1 MCWADACRSG
11 VAFKKAQEIKQRGEI
26 MKKIIAIILAV
37 SAMCSFVGCKGKDPL
52 KGVVLPEFSK
62 AETGLRFTAY
72 SGPPSEN
79 WSGTSGNPE
88 CITDEHYKELHD
100 AGFNKVLALREGLS
114 QANTAGMDIYEAIA
128 KRSEASE
135 EDAVK
140 ALELSEKYGIKYSVR
155 DWAFYGLVRNYL
167 EQGIDTKEEYERIIS
182 KMFDESNP
190 YIHMPAYGGN
200 FGHDE
205 PSVEEMEK
213 IVWQTELYY
222 EYMEKAGVQDAE
234 MYINLLPCY
243 ASTDSLSTTDSSITY
258 EEYVDYYIEHLAPL
272 VGYICYDYYPFRWN
286 SFDGSQ
292 LRQTY
297 LYNLELMAQ
306 KCKEYKAKTG
316 KELELRTFLQCI
328 SDFTGIRDLI
338 GIGDLRFQIYTEMA
352 FGSKEFIYYCYA
364 TESMGKGQ
372 GLLDYM
378 TGKTTWLYESA
389 KTANNE
395 VLAMQD
401 AYLAFDWDAVMYHNA
416 DIMLDNQSFA
426 NLRHAIDSHDRIQKI
441 DSTQDTL
448 VGVFKG
454 KQDESMD
461 AFMIV
466 NYTDPYFNLDN
477 EVTVTFKDA
486 KALLMYRL
494 GQKVV
499 VPLNEDGSYTFKL
512 YPGEG
517 RFVIPLK

>member
-1 MCWADACRSG
+1 
-11 VAFKKAQEIKQRGEI
+11 
-26 MKKIIAIILAV
+26 MKKIIAIILAL
-37 SAMCSFVGCKGKDPL
+37 SAMCSFAGCKGKNPL
-52 KGVVLPEFSK
+52 EGVDIPEFSK
-62 AETGLRFTAY
+62 AEKGLRFTAY
-72 SGPPSEN
+72 AGPPPAN

-88 CITDEHYKELHD
+88 CVTDKHYKQLQD
-100 AGFNKVLALREGLS
+100 AGFNKVLALRAGLS
-114 QANTAGMDIYEAIA
+114 QANTSGMDVYEAIA

-135 EDAVK
+135 EDAIK
-140 ALELSEKYGIKYSVR
+140 ALTLAEKYGIKYSVR

-167 EQGIDTKEEYERIIS
+167 AQGIDTKEEYERIIA
-182 KMFDESNP
+182 KMFDEDNP

-200 FGHDE
+200 FGNDE

-222 EYMEKAGVQDAE
+222 EYMERAGVEDAE

-243 ASTDSLSTTDSSITY
+243 ASTDSLSSTDPTITY
-258 EEYVDYYIEHLAPL
+258 EGYVDYYMEHLAPL
-272 VGYICYDYYPFRWN
+272 VGYICYDYYPFRQN

-328 SDFTGIRDLI
+328 GDFTGIRDLTS
-338 GIGDLRFQIYTEMA
+338 IGDLRFQIYTEMA
-352 FGSKEFIYYCYA
+352 FGSKEFNYYSYS
-364 TESMGKGQ
+364 TENTGKEQ
-372 GLLDYM
+372 GLLNYM
-378 TGKTTWLYESA
+378 TGETTWLYESA

-401 AYLAFDWDAVMYHNA
+401 AYLAFEWEGVTYHNA
-416 DIMLDNQSFA
+416 DIMMDNQSFA
-426 NLRHAIDSHDRIQKI
+426 NLRFAMDSHERIQKI
-441 DSTQDTL
+441 EATQDTL
-448 VGVFKG
+448 IGVFKG
-454 KQDESMD
+454 KEDKSLD
-461 AFMIV
+461 AFMVV
-466 NYTDPYFNLDN
+466 NYTDPYFQKDD
-477 EVTVTFKDA
+477 EVTITFKDA

-494 GQKVV
+494 GKKIV
-499 VPLNEDGSYTFKL
+499 VPLDENGSYTFKL

>member
-1 MCWADACRSG
+1 
-11 VAFKKAQEIKQRGEI
+11 
-26 MKKIIAIILAV
+26 MKKIIAIILAC
-37 SAMCSFVGCKGKDPL
+37 SAMCSFVGCKGDPL
-52 KGVVLPEFSK
+52 KGVDIPEFSK
-62 AETGLRFTAY
+62 AETGVRFTAY
-72 SGPPSEN
+72 SGPPPAN

-88 CITDEHYKELHD
+88 CITDKHYKELQE

-128 KRSEASE
+128 KRSEAAE
-135 EDAVK
+135 EDAVN
-140 ALELSEKYGIKYSVR
+140 ALELAEKYGITYSVR

-167 EQGIDTKEEYERIIS
+167 AQGIDTKEEYERIIS
-182 KMFDESNP
+182 KMFDENNP

-205 PSVEEMEK
+205 PSIEEMEK

-222 EYMEKAGVQDAE
+222 EYMEKAGVKDAE

-243 ASTDSLSTTDSSITY
+243 ASADALSSTDPSITY

-272 VGYICYDYYPFRWN
+272 VGYICYDYYPFRMN

-328 SDFTGIRDLI
+328 GDFTGIRDLTS
-338 GIGDLRFQIYTEMA
+338 IGDLRFQIYTEMA
-352 FGSKEFIYYCYA
+352 FGSKEFNYYCYA
-364 TESMGKGQ
+364 TESTGEGQ
-372 GLLDYM
+372 GLLNFM
-378 TGKTTWLYESA
+378 TGETTWLYESA

-401 AYLAFDWDAVMYHNA
+401 AYLAFDWDGVMYHNA

-426 NLRHAIDSHDRIQKI
+426 NLRYAMDSHDRIQKI

-454 KQDESMD
+454 KQDKSMD

-499 VPLNEDGSYTFKL
+499 VPLNDDGSYTFKL